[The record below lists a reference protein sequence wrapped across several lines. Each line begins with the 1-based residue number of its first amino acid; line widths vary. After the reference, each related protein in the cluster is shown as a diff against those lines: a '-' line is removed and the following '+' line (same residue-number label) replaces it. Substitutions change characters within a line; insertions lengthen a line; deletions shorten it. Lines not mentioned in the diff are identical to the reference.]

1 MNETNLSLSTSQK
14 LQPFLLLSKSVKG
27 VANSKLI
34 MDALSA
40 PGVYV
45 FTELY
50 QSPNLVEVYTSTA
63 CSWPIQPTNR
73 LNAGI
78 YFSRGSTLLQI
89 TGNLSVRHF

>member
-27 VANSKLI
+27 LANSKLI
-34 MDALSA
+34 MDALNA

-50 QSPNLVEVYTSTA
+50 ESPNVAEVFISIACNRPVHSTH
-63 CSWPIQPTNR
+63 SNQ
-73 LNAGI
+73 GI
-78 YFSRGSTLLQI
+78 
-89 TGNLSVRHF
+89 

>member
-50 QSPNLVEVYTSTA
+50 ESPNLVEVYTSTA
-63 CSWPIQPTNR
+63 CS
-73 LNAGI
+73 
-78 YFSRGSTLLQI
+78 
-89 TGNLSVRHF
+89 

>member
-34 MDALSA
+34 MDALNA

-50 QSPNLVEVYTSTA
+50 ESPNLVQVSGFFNVKLLDIH
-63 CSWPIQPTNR
+63 S
-73 LNAGI
+73 NAI
-78 YFSRGSTLLQI
+78 FK
-89 TGNLSVRHF
+89 

>member
-27 VANSKLI
+27 VANAKLI
-34 MDALSA
+34 MDALNA

-50 QSPNLVEVYTSTA
+50 EAPNVVQVKSFSILLLFRIIDKFFY
-63 CSWPIQPTNR
+63 
-73 LNAGI
+73 I
-78 YFSRGSTLLQI
+78 YIGF
-89 TGNLSVRHF
+89 